1 MATFS
6 RMPRYDIRNDGAG
19 PYAIFYCDSCGRE
32 FRSQPDIGNSIKQDV
47 GRSALGGLL
56 RNIPLVGSAV
66 ADNVVEDPRYSYKMS
81 QAQLDK
87 AWQQVQVHFGE
98 CPTCN
103 RIVCLSDFDVQ
114 SGFCTEDSPRAQQI
128 DEAHGA
134 QAGAAL
140 KGFAA
145 AFGLGDAIDKAKQA
159 AQEAQQRAQAGMA
172 RCPNDGTQAPAG
184 TKFCPNCG
192 SPMVQPAP
200 PASTLCPNC
209 GTETH
214 GAKFCP
220 NCGTK
225 MEVAPV
231 ATVCPKCGT
240 ETKGAKFCPN
250 CGNKMA

>member
-19 PYAIFYCDSCGRE
+19 PYCVFYCDSCGRE
-32 FRSQPDIGNSIKQDV
+32 FRSQPDIAASVKQDV

-56 RNIPLVGSAV
+56 RNIPLVGSSV
-66 ADNVVEDPRYSYKMS
+66 ADSVVEDPRYTYKMS

-87 AWQQVQVHFGE
+87 AWAQVQVHFGE

-103 RIVCLSDFDVQ
+103 RIVCLSDFDAQ
-114 SGFCTEDSPRAQQI
+114 SGYCTEDSPRAQEI
-128 DEAHGA
+128 EESRGA
-134 QAGAAL
+134 QAGAAI

-145 AFGLGDAIDKAKQA
+145 AFGLGGVFDQAKQA
-159 AQEAQQRAQAGMA
+159 AEDAAAKAKAGLA
-172 RCPNDGTQAPAG
+172 RCPNDGTTAPAG

-200 PASTLCPNC
+200 VAVAVCPNC
-209 GTETH
+209 GTETK
-214 GAKFCP
+214 GARFCP

-225 MEVAPV
+225 IEQPPA
-231 ATVCPKCGT
+231 ATVCPNCGT

-250 CGNKMA
+250 CGTKMA